1 MEVKGC
7 EGGGLKGRK
16 RMDPKW
22 KRKVKICFLCYMF
35 MWANTVEI
43 RRMKTHLPSYEMLL
57 IMFIFWGLLVA
68 LDSHIYVIMTFVR
81 LSA

>member
-16 RMDPKW
+16 KMDPNW
-22 KRKVKICFLCYMF
+22 KRTVKICFLCYMF
-35 MWANTVEI
+35 MWANTVKI

-68 LDSHIYVIMTFVR
+68 LDSHIYVIMKFVE